1 MISKRLF
8 LVLAATAAAAACAP
22 AKPPAQPAAVGGP
35 FSLVDQ
41 NGRAVNEKLLEGKWS
56 AIYFGFTYCPD
67 ACPATLQVLAEAQ
80 KLLGPKADRLQ
91 VILLS
96 IDPERDTPALLR
108 TYLDNPAFPKGT
120 IGLTG
125 TPQQVDA
132 AAKAY
137 KAYYKKSGEG
147 DDYTMDHASM
157 TYLMDP
163 KGRYSRIIAH
173 GTSPEET
180 ARLISEAM
188 AGRS

>member
-1 MISKRLF
+1 MISKRL
-8 LVLAATAAAAACAP
+8 LLALAAITAVAACAP
-22 AKPPAQPAAVGGP
+22 PAPPAAIGGP

-41 NGRAVNEKLLEGKWS
+41 NGRAVDQSLLQGKWS

-80 KLLGPKADRLQ
+80 KKLGPKADRLQ

-96 IDPERDTPALLR
+96 IDPERDTPELLK

-137 KAYYKKSGEG
+137 KAYYKKVGEG

-163 KGRYSRIIAH
+163 KGRYSGIIAH
-173 GTSPEET
+173 GTSPDET
-180 ARLISEAM
+180 ARIISDAM
-188 AGRS
+188 AGRR